1 MGELNRVMPLEP
13 RPGGASAPEGKEG
26 SRGEGIWF
34 GWWVALCL
42 VVLAYHT
49 YGQLAAQRRI
59 LEASQQL
66 KAKVGEAAAVSA
78 ATNHQL
84 GKVAELD
91 AATTELAGKLERLG
105 RTNAGVK
112 AELAGLE
119 GTVAGLLAS
128 VEKLDGQAVAS
139 HETLTAVA
147 AESEALLGTLRHSR
161 ATGAGIS
168 EQLSAMVE
176 IQYGINA
183 DLQEMKR
190 NTQVLDRFLG
200 GD

>member
-1 MGELNRVMPLEP
+1 VSELHRVIPLEP
-13 RPGGASAPEGKEG
+13 RPGGEPAQSEKGG
-26 SRGEGIWF
+26 SRGQAIWF

-66 KAKVGEAAAVSA
+66 QAKVGEAAAVSA

-91 AATTELAGKLERLG
+91 AATTELSGKLERLG
-105 RTNAGVK
+105 RTNSAVK

-119 GTVAGLLAS
+119 GTVAGLLSS

-139 HETLTAVA
+139 HETLGSIA

-161 ATGAGIS
+161 ATGADIS
-168 EQLSAMVE
+168 ERLSAMVD

-190 NTQVLDRFLG
+190 HTQFLDRFLG

>member
-1 MGELNRVMPLEP
+1 MGELSRVIPLEP
-13 RPGGASAPEGKEG
+13 RPGGAPAEKEG
-26 SRGEGIWF
+26 SRGQSIWF

-42 VVLAYHT
+42 VVLAYNT

-59 LEASQQL
+59 LEASRQL
-66 KAKVGEAAAVSA
+66 EEQVGEAAAVSA

-119 GTVAGLLAS
+119 GTVQGLLAS

-139 HETLTAVA
+139 HETLAAIA

-176 IQYGINA
+176 LQYGINA
-183 DLQEMKR
+183 DLQEMNR
-190 NTQVLDRFLG
+190 HTRFLDRFVG
-200 GD
+200 GE